1 MRGHKTRR
9 GHKGKKRSGTK
20 RHQRGGGPFHDQYM
34 ALLRLANKVA
44 SESKGL
50 YADAKLK
57 GCKGL
62 ETPLLNHFLDTE
74 HLLVKLA
81 DFGRTIRM
89 GGEPLTEREAFKVVR
104 HAKADLDKMLNAGA
118 ISAEKH
124 AREVA
129 RLA

>member
-1 MRGHKTRR
+1 
-9 GHKGKKRSGTK
+9 
-20 RHQRGGGPFHDQYM
+20 M

-81 DFGRTIRM
+81 
-89 GGEPLTEREAFKVVR
+89 EREAFKVVR